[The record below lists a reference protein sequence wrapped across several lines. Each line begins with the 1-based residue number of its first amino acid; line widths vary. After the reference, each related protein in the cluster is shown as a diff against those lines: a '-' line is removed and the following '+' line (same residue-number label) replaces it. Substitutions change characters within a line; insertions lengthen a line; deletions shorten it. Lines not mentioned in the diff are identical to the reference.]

1 MFREIELAT
10 MQVEAILQ
18 DYLLRGELQPRGQL
32 VSYLNDRNWTYL
44 PVRNAVFSALAA
56 DRRVGEIKQPAAVIN
71 KDRLAA
77 LSIVR
82 EEEAAQVQ
90 LPTGER
96 PVVFYVAHFAIQ
108 GNLHVRSDA
117 PDEDILDDLHD
128 YFPVSEAT
136 VFPVRPIATAPTR
149 KVPLL
154 MISRPLT
161 QAYQVI
167 RAPAGEQQA
176 VSESNQSV

>member
-1 MFREIELAT
+1 MFRDIELAT

-18 DYLLRGELQPRGQL
+18 NYMLRGELQPRGQ
-32 VSYLNDRNWTYL
+32 VVAYLNDHNWTYL

-56 DRRVGEIKQPAAVIN
+56 DRRVGEIKQSAAVIN
-71 KDRLAA
+71 KNRLAA
-77 LSIVR
+77 LSILR

-128 YFPVSEAT
+128 FFPVSEVT
-136 VFPVRPIATAPTR
+136 IFPVRPVATPPTR
-149 KVPLL
+149 QVPLL
-154 MISRPLT
+154 LISRPLT

-167 RAPAGEQQA
+167 KGPAGEPQA
-176 VSESNQSV
+176 ASD